1 MIRHGERADNV
12 PYEAMG
18 IEMEEI
24 QDPPLTPRGIDQA
37 ICTGKFFKQ
46 YFEENGYTD
55 IVIESSPFLRSLQ
68 TASEVAKI
76 LGTKEIKINYL
87 LSEWMKHSFFT
98 SNPIHTLLLTTKGQE
113 YIEQKY
119 LGGVALNIDLSPK
132 R

>member
-37 ICTGKFFKQ
+37 ICTDKFFKQ

-76 LGTKEIKINYL
+76 LGTKEIKINTSGTFTPSHNHYTP
-87 LSEWMKHSFFT
+87 EWEKKNQI
-98 SNPIHTLLLTTKGQE
+98 SNKNKLRLMMVH
-113 YIEQKY
+113 
-119 LGGVALNIDLSPK
+119 
-132 R
+132 

>member
-1 MIRHGERADNV
+1 
-12 PYEAMG
+12 
-18 IEMEEI
+18 MEEI

-113 YIEQKY
+113 YVEQKY